1 MVSISSL
8 PVSAVVYICGPL
20 DTFLNIMKLFQSEI
34 QDPENYAIFYLDVY
48 AESLTEGKPWQ
59 KSDTELLD
67 PINVFKVRSPL
78 DSLGSSS
85 IHSMSHFFVKSELVF
100 HSNSLKPPQRFNC
113 VWKNPQFIST
123 LTPLKVMQV

>member
-8 PVSAVVYICGPL
+8 PVSTVVYICGPL

-48 AESLTEGKPWQ
+48 AESLAEGKPWQ

-67 PINVFKVRSPL
+67 PINVFKVRLLL
-78 DSLGSSS
+78 DSLESSS
-85 IHSMSHFFVKSELVF
+85 IHSMSDFFVNL
-100 HSNSLKPPQRFNC
+100 SLF
-113 VWKNPQFIST
+113 FFF
-123 LTPLKVMQV
+123 

>member
-1 MVSISSL
+1 MVSISPL

-59 KSDTELLD
+59 KSDMELLD
-67 PINVFKVRSPL
+67 PINVFKVRLPL

-85 IHSMSHFFVKSELVF
+85 IHSMSDLFVSLSLLFFLIAT
-100 HSNSLKPPQRFNC
+100 HSNPQRFNY
-113 VWKNPQFIST
+113 V
-123 LTPLKVMQV
+123 